1 MATITV
7 LLHIANEE
15 PTMCELDQMPSLN
28 DTIVIGKNPRKRD
41 GKDMANILPNVTTVI
56 WPMSRMTFIEIVP
69 TDDDQKVISFVR
81 E

>member
-1 MATITV
+1 MAITV

-15 PTMCELDQMPSLN
+15 PTMCELDQMPMPN
-28 DTIVIGKNPRKRD
+28 DTIVIGKNPRRRD

-69 TDDDQKVISFVR
+69 TDEDEKVISFVR

>member
-1 MATITV
+1 MAITV

-15 PTMCELDQMPSLN
+15 PTMCELDQMPSST

-56 WPMSRMTFIEIVP
+56 WPMSRMTFIEVVP
-69 TDDDQKVISFVR
+69 TEEDEKVISFVR